1 MAEKRNIFAEDIE
14 MPEVVMQ
21 KANEAFA
28 KIRMEETDL
37 MKKNDIRMFRV
48 RKAVVAAAVC
58 GLIVI
63 GGASVYAAISHF
75 SLLSL
80 FSGETEQVQHNATKL
95 LDDKVK
101 QEKIADKK
109 QIKWVNF
116 KVREAICDNNHVIVN
131 VAATAVEPEK
141 YVLIPSFMEE
151 QFDSMSS
158 IGVKGEDGKL
168 SVSDYADK
176 HGKKILKVDASVS
189 QCKAASESIQ
199 NVLEPDGTLLFI
211 IEFNNEEK
219 DRTLDYSCITVVT
232 PPMENATDDD
242 LIRDEFKFTLVER
255 SKSEKIRYVPLS
267 KDKVEGTDLIIDS
280 VTFNQSDLSTECTVK
295 YHYAGEKSA
304 WEKNKTKDL
313 DIMFFMLDDHGK
325 IIETSEGGG
334 AERDGMN
341 VTDTSYYKLSDF
353 PENITFMAKDV
364 FEKKNY
370 GTFTA
375 KRVD

>member
-101 QEKIADKK
+101 QEKIVDKK
-109 QIKWVNF
+109 QTKWVNF

-304 WEKNKTKDL
+304 WKKNKTKDL

>member
-101 QEKIADKK
+101 QEKIVDKK

-304 WEKNKTKDL
+304 WKKNKTKDL

>member
-131 VAATAVEPEK
+131 VAATAVEPDK

-176 HGKKILKVDASVS
+176 HGKKILKVNASVS

>member
-131 VAATAVEPEK
+131 VAATAVEPDK

-304 WEKNKTKDL
+304 WKKNKTKDL